1 MKDMKTKPRL
11 LIIEDEEAI
20 LQGLADV
27 FVYNGYEVETAV
39 EGISGL
45 EMALQGQQRRGEPRE
60 RAVHQRQVGA
70 STLLD
75 SSARL
80 VQHLSQP

>member
-27 FVYNGYEVETAV
+27 FVYNGYEVVPWEKTTSGGMPQRLSIPCRIHDA
-39 EGISGL
+39 GIGVTV
-45 EMALQGQQRRGEPRE
+45 R
-60 RAVHQRQVGA
+60 
-70 STLLD
+70 
-75 SSARL
+75 
-80 VQHLSQP
+80 